1 MGNFLEAI
9 SDLFGPRDEEGL
21 KKIAAQFGGQ
31 YQKRE
36 LRMEY
41 GGVAALYDLAAVGMR
56 DAVDTRVRAEFP
68 TGASFHLVVSGPAGS
83 AFSYSRHGWQA
94 NAESKKYDE
103 LPVDGQLF
111 RGLELHGTDGETA
124 AGLFD
129 EETARLLR
137 RSGLHT
143 LQIHCGHGHGTFLF
157 MIGGSVS
164 DPDRFGEIH
173 RLLGSLFGRMT
184 EKGLAGAGS
193 AGRSSDGG
201 ENE

>member
-1 MGNFLEAI
+1 MGEFLEKI
-9 SDLFGPRDEEGL
+9 SDLFGPKDEEGL
-21 KKIAAQFGGQ
+21 RKIAAQFGGR
-31 YQKRE
+31 YEKRE

-41 GGVAALYDLAAVGMR
+41 GGVAAFYDLAAVGMR
-56 DAVDTRVRAEFP
+56 DAVDTRVRAEFSSC
-68 TGASFHLVVSGPAGS
+68 ASFHLVVGGPAGS

-103 LPVDGQLF
+103 LPTDGQQF
-111 RGLELHGTDGETA
+111 RGLELHGTGEVTA
-124 AGLFD
+124 ADLFD

-143 LQIHCGHGHGTFLF
+143 LQIHCGGGRGTFLF

-173 RLLGSLFGRMT
+173 RLVGSLFSRMK
-184 EKGLAGAGS
+184 EQGLAGT
-193 AGRSSDGG
+193 D
-201 ENE
+201 ETTTD